1 MNYNKLIFSFA
12 FGCMA
17 SFSMA
22 QTTCNN
28 PTVITAGQYTVDT
41 LIGTDIPAPVCAA
54 NGTGGTDA
62 SEWFEYTPN
71 DDYNIVLSTDLAVN
85 TGGDTRV
92 HVYTGTCG
100 ALTCHAGDD
109 DAGSGFL
116 SIANFTVFS
125 GTTYLIA
132 FDDRWSPNGFDFVLE
147 EHPYVEPTSPPISF
161 TPDVLTD
168 LSSGYQN
175 GVVDMNGDYLDDLVS
190 ASDDTLQ
197 LHYQNTGG
205 GFTFTEVQHDMV
217 NFLPSWSLAAGDYDK
232 NGYND
237 LVYGNGGGVAFMKAN
252 GNGTSYEVIEG
263 PEYVFSQRSNF
274 VDINN
279 DGHLDA
285 FVCHDV
291 DPNVYYLNDGYG
303 NLQFNQGGLGD
314 HPDGGYYGSIWTDY
328 DNDGDMDLFVAKC
341 RGGQST
347 AKINELFQNDGT
359 GTFTNVSVAA
369 NMYDSVQTWS
379 SAWNDYDNDG
389 DMDAVIG
396 ASSTADGPHKFM
408 RNNGDGT
415 FSDITAGSGWDTNS
429 ELNIEHVSYDFDN
442 DGYTDVLG
450 GGGVIMFNNGDLTFS
465 SVQYNSINNGPIGDL
480 NDDGFLDIR
489 VGNTIFYNDGNDNN
503 WLKVNLQGIESNSNG
518 IGARIEIY
526 GDWGKQIREIRS
538 GVGFRYMNTLN
549 AHFGIGEATEID
561 SLIVWWPSGTKDMI
575 HNVTPNESVLI
586 VEGTENLSLLEKTGK
601 NIKLYPNPTA
611 DKLSI
616 ENGDLLSKEKVY
628 IISQL
633 GQVVKS
639 FDAKKNEFDVSTLSP
654 GMYVFIIED
663 HSGKKYS
670 EQFVKR

>member
-1 MNYNKLIFSFA
+1 MNYNKLLLPVMIACIGGFTQ
-12 FGCMA
+12 
-17 SFSMA
+17 A
-22 QTTCNN
+22 QSTCST

-41 LIGTDIPAPVCAA
+41 IMGTDIPAPICAQ
-54 NGTGGTDA
+54 NGTAGTDA
-62 SEWFEYTPN
+62 SEWYEYTPT
-71 DDYNIVLSTDLAVN
+71 DDYSIVLSTDLAMN
-85 TGGDTRV
+85 AGGDTRV
-92 HVYTGTCG
+92 HVYTGACG
-100 ALTCHAGDD
+100 VLICHGGDD
-109 DAGSGFL
+109 DSGAGFL
-116 SIANFTVFS
+116 SVANFNVFA
-125 GTTYLIA
+125 GNTYLIA
-132 FDDRWSPNGFDFVLE
+132 FDNRWSPNGFDFVLE
-147 EHPYVEPTSPPISF
+147 EYPYVPPTSLPVTF
-161 TPDVLTD
+161 TPNVLSD
-168 LSSGYQN
+168 LSSGYKY

-190 ASDDTLQ
+190 VSDDTLQ
-197 LHYQNTGG
+197 LHHQNAGG
-205 GFTFTEVQHDMV
+205 GFTFTEIQHDLV
-217 NFLPSWSLAAGDYDK
+217 NFLPSWSLAAGDFDK
-232 NGYND
+232 NGFND
-237 LVYGNGGGVAFMKAN
+237 LLYGNGSGVAFMKAN
-252 GNGTSYEVIEG
+252 VDGTSYEVIEG
-263 PEYVFSQRSNF
+263 SEYVFSQRSNF

-279 DGHLDA
+279 DGNLDA

-291 DPNVYYLNDGYG
+291 DPNVYYLNDGTG

-314 HPDGGYYGSIWTDY
+314 HPEGGYYGSIWTDY

-379 SAWNDYDNDG
+379 SAWNDFDNDG
-389 DMDAVIG
+389 DMDAIIG
-396 ASSTADGPHKFM
+396 ASSTADGSHKFM
-408 RNNGDGT
+408 QNNGDGT
-415 FSDITAGSGWDTNS
+415 FTDITAGSGWDNHT

-450 GGGVIMFNNGDLTFS
+450 GGGKIMFNNGDLTFS
-465 SVQYNSINNGPIGDL
+465 PAEYNFSNGPIGDL
-480 NDDGFLDIR
+480 DDNGFLDVRI
-489 VGNTIFYNDGNDNN
+489 GNTIYYSDGNDNN

-518 IGARIEIY
+518 IGARIEIF

-575 HNVTPNESVLI
+575 HNVTINESVLI
-586 VEGTENLSLLEKTGK
+586 VEGTENLSLLEQSGK
-601 NIKLYPNPTA
+601 SIKLYPNPTT

-616 ENGDLLSKEKVY
+616 ENGELISKEKVY

-633 GQVVKS
+633 GQVVQS
-639 FDAKKNEFDVSTLSP
+639 FDAKKNEFDVSALSP

-663 HSGKKYS
+663 SAGKKYS

>member
-1 MNYNKLIFSFA
+1 MNYNKLIFSIVFA
-12 FGCMA
+12 CIGGIA
-17 SFSMA
+17 LA
-22 QTTCNN
+22 QSSCNN
-28 PTVITAGQYTVDT
+28 PTVITTGQYTVDT
-41 LIGTDIPAPVCAA
+41 IMGSDIPDPICAP
-54 NGTGGTDA
+54 NGAGGTDA

-71 DDYNIVLSTDLAVN
+71 DDYSIVLSTDLAMNV
-85 TGGDTRV
+85 GIDTRV
-92 HVYTGTCG
+92 HVYMG
-100 ALTCHAGDD
+100 ACATLTCYAGDD

-116 SIANFTVFS
+116 SIANFNVFA

-132 FDDRWSPNGFDFVLE
+132 FDNRWSANGFDFVLE
-147 EHPYVEPTSPPISF
+147 EHPYVPPTTLPITF
-161 TPDVLTD
+161 TPDVLSVF
-168 LSSGYQN
+168 SSGYQY

-190 ASDDTLQ
+190 VTSDTLQ

-205 GFTFTEVQHDMV
+205 GFTFTEIKHDLV
-217 NFLPSWSLAAGDYDK
+217 SFLPSWSLAAGDFDK

-237 LVYGNGGGVAFMKAN
+237 LVYGNGSGVAFMKAN

-263 PEYVFSQRSNF
+263 SEYVFSQRSNF

-291 DPNVYYLNDGYG
+291 DPNVYYLNDGNG

-314 HPDGGYYGSIWTDY
+314 HSEGGYYGSIWTDY

-347 AKINELFQNDGT
+347 ARINELFQNDGA
-359 GTFTNVSVAA
+359 GNFTNVSVAA
-369 NMYDSVQTWS
+369 NMYDPVQTWS
-379 SAWNDYDNDG
+379 SAWNDFDNDG

-396 ASSTADGPHKFM
+396 ASSTADGSHKFM

-415 FSDITAGSGWDTNS
+415 FTDITAGSGWDTHP

-450 GGGVIMFNNGDLTFS
+450 GGGEIMFNNGDLTFS
-465 SVQYNSINNGPIGDL
+465 PFEFNISNGPIGDL

-489 VGNTIFYNDGNDNN
+489 VGNTIYYNDGNDNN

-518 IGARIEIY
+518 IGARIELY

-549 AHFGIGEATEID
+549 AHFGIGEETEVD
-561 SLIVWWPSGTKDMI
+561 SLIVKWPSGTKDI
-575 HNVTPNESVLI
+575 ILNPTINESVLI
-586 VEGTENLSLLEKTGK
+586 VEGTESLSILEESGK
-601 NIKLYPNPTA
+601 SIKLYPNPTA
-611 DKLSI
+611 DKLLI
-616 ENGDLLSKEKVY
+616 ENGELLSKEKVY

-639 FDAKKNEFDVSTLSP
+639 FDVKKNEFDVSTLSS

-663 HSGKKYS
+663 NTGKKYS

>member
-1 MNYNKLIFSFA
+1 MNYKNYALTIVFSLFGTLA
-12 FGCMA
+12 FNQ
-17 SFSMA
+17 S
-22 QTTCNN
+22 TCNN
-28 PTVITAGQYTVDT
+28 PTVITAGQYTVDS
-41 LIGTDIPAPVCAA
+41 IMGPDIPSPICAQ
-54 NGTGGTDA
+54 NGTGATA
-62 SEWFEYTPN
+62 SEWFEYTPTDN
-71 DDYNIVLSTDLAVN
+71 YTVVVSTDLAMN
-85 TGGDTRV
+85 AGGDTRV
-92 HVYTGTCG
+92 HTYTGNCG
-100 ALTCHAGDD
+100 ALICHSGDD
-109 DAGSGFL
+109 DGGNVFL
-116 SIANFTVFS
+116 SLDTFNVIS

-132 FDDRWSPNGFDFVLE
+132 FDDRWSANGFDFVLE
-147 EHPYVEPTSPPISF
+147 EHPYIAPTTPPISF
-161 TPDVLTD
+161 TASNLNP
-168 LSSGYQN
+168 LSSGYQY
-175 GVVDMNGDYLDDLVS
+175 GVVDMNGDYLDDLVTVTL
-190 ASDDTLQ
+190 DTIQ
-197 LHYQNTGG
+197 MHYQNTGG
-205 GFTFTEVQHDMV
+205 GFTFAEIEHNPVSY
-217 NFLPSWSLAAGDYDK
+217 LPSWSLAAGDFDK
-232 NGYND
+232 NGFND
-237 LVYGNGGGVAFMKAN
+237 LLYGNGSGVTFMKAN
-252 GNGTSYEVIEG
+252 NSGTGYDVIEG

-291 DPNVYYLNDGYG
+291 DPNVYYMNDGNG

-314 HPDGGYYGSIWTDY
+314 HPEGGYYGSIWTDY

-347 AKINELFQNDGT
+347 AKINELFRNDGT

-389 DMDAVIG
+389 YMDAVIG
-396 ASSTADGPHKFM
+396 ASSTADGSHKFM

-415 FSDITAGSGWDTNS
+415 FTDITTGSGWDTHS

-442 DGYTDVLG
+442 DGYADVLG
-450 GGGVIMFNNGDLTFS
+450 GGGEIMFNNGDLTFS
-465 SVQYNSINNGPIGDL
+465 PVDYNINNGPIGDL

-489 VGNTIFYNDGNDNN
+489 VGNTIYFNDGNNNN
-503 WLKVNLQGIESNSNG
+503 WLKINLQGVESNSNG

-526 GDWGKQIREIRS
+526 GAWGKQIREIRS

-549 AHFGIGEATEID
+549 AHFGIGQATEID

-575 HNVTPNESVLI
+575 HNVTINESVLI
-586 VEGTENLSLLEKTGK
+586 VEGTENLSLLEESGK
-601 NIKLYPNPTA
+601 KIKLYPNPTSNQ
-611 DKLSI
+611 LSI
-616 ENGDLLSKEKVY
+616 ENGEFISKEKVY

-639 FDAKKNEFDVSTLSP
+639 FNAEKNEFDVSTLSP

-663 HSGKKYS
+663 SSGKKYS